1 MDCNYIRFIKLL
13 TLFLFCCC
21 FMLVNTA
28 SCYAQYQ
35 ERLLD
40 KALENFEKGNY
51 EGVLKAVNSFLLTN
65 PGNLDSIKLKDQIQ
79 KKIKS
84 KKSYKLTELALIE
97 IENKNFRKAQVLLTE
112 ALKLDANNKRA
123 RELYLAMDEVSKI
136 EGGFLGGEDIISAE
150 KEQRTKDKN
159 HLKQNFYIQLAPQ
172 LAFSG
177 SNAVAGLDSGV
188 MHLGTRLDIAYIPKI
203 KDQKNTFFQ
212 HVCPD
217 I

>member
-65 PGNLDSIKLKDQIQ
+65 PGNLDAIKLKDQIQ

-188 MHLGTRLDIAYIPKI
+188 MHLGTRLDIAYIPKV